1 MSAPHITTP
10 GRKLTTRNL
19 CDRFNISTRT
29 VDRWT
34 KDPTLGFPRP
44 LYIHRRK
51 YWDEAALIAWERSLA
66 CEVTA

>member
-1 MSAPHITTP
+1 MSAPHIPT

-34 KDPTLGFPRP
+34 KDHALGFPQP
-44 LYIHRRK
+44 LYINRRK
-51 YWDEAALIAWERSLA
+51 YWDEAALIAWERSRA
-66 CEVTA
+66 SEVTA